1 ALAALTAEITT
12 LTNQLNNN
20 NATTTNNKV
29 DEVEQFH
36 DVTRDSQQ
44 DEVVDSE
51 VNDTKSA
58 MVSNTINP
66 KVQSAP

>member
-1 ALAALTAEITT
+1 VIGDQPVTRAGLERFYTAIAALTAEITT
-12 LTNQLNNN
+12 LTNRLNNNN
-20 NATTTNNKV
+20 NATTTNHKV

-51 VNDTKSA
+51 VN
-58 MVSNTINP
+58 
-66 KVQSAP
+66 